1 MFFEARERFA
11 QQRPNE
17 YVRGLLSQY
26 GNRGKPVQLP
36 RAPSHTDARHAV
48 QFRQRELEQLK
59 YTTER
64 AKALEAQLRQSR
76 KDARVLAQYAQQF
89 LGKSA
94 NDRRRRDGP
103 PDGHT
108 RSAPVLHTA
117 SRPADADN
125 AHGPQEINSDPI
137 VVKGDERA
145 TVSRSGR
152 RASVV
157 FKKEDRSSSGN
168 VQQGSVRAADDGERE
183 PEGAADHTGQ
193 AGEHDAA

>member
-26 GNRGKPVQLP
+26 GNRGKPFQLP
-36 RAPSHTDARHAV
+36 KAPSHTDALQAA

-59 YTTER
+59 YATER

-94 NDRRRRDGP
+94 NDRRRDGP

-137 VVKGDERA
+137 VVKGDEPA
-145 TVSRSGR
+145 TVGRSGR

-157 FKKEDRSSSGN
+157 LKKEERPSGGN
-168 VQQGSVRAADDGERE
+168 VQHGSVRAADDGERE